1 MEANHKEV
9 LYAKLNGETAR
20 LAWPELQR
28 HFARGVVIKV
38 GPGLDLVEVATQFAL
53 DDKSSILNQMNAG
66 LVARA
71 SAEDAIGWNER
82 QSVFW
87 AVVAAP
93 WVLVQEIAQP
103 DGKPT
108 LD

>member
-1 MEANHKEV
+1 MEPSQKEV

-20 LAWPELQR
+20 LAWQELQR

-38 GPGLDLVEVATQFAL
+38 EPGIDLVEVATQFAL
-53 DDKSSILNQMNAG
+53 DDKQAILNQLNAG
-66 LVARA
+66 LIARA
-71 SAEDAIGWNER
+71 SNADAIDWNAQ

-93 WVLVQEIAQP
+93 WVLVQEIAAQSEN
-103 DGKPT
+103 
-108 LD
+108 